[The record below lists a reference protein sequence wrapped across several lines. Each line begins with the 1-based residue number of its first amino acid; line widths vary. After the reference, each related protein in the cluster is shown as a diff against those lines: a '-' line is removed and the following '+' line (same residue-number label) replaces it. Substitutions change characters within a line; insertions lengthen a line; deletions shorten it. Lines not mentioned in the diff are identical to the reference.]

1 MMTTL
6 AQREH
11 WTLEDMALHFG
22 PLEMHRPLSKES
34 FVELT
39 ERYPNLRIE
48 RASNGNITLM
58 SPVKKGSSRRENR
71 LSFLLNIWNF
81 HHSSGEVYGANGSYD
96 LPNGATQMPDAFWIS
111 PERLANQ
118 PDDEEQYIQ
127 IVPDFVIEI
136 RSHSDG
142 LPKLQEKM
150 TQTCGWP
157 TESGWR
163 GSLIPMRKKP
173 TFTAKAQQHLK

>member
-1 MMTTL
+1 MAVTL

-22 PLEMHRPLSKES
+22 PLEMHRPLSKAS
-34 FVELT
+34 FVELA

-48 RASNGNITLM
+48 REFNGNITLM
-58 SPVKKGSSRRENR
+58 SPVKKGSSRRESS
-71 LSFLLNIWNF
+71 LHGLLFIWNF
-81 HHSSGEVYGANGSYD
+81 YHSSGEVYGANGSYD
-96 LPNGATQMPDAFWIS
+96 LPDGATKMPDASWIS